1 MIPHRRRCERSEA
14 IHCLTSA
21 QALDCFVA
29 ALLAMTG
36 KNDSTP
42 PSLRAERSNP
52 LFNLRTSSGLL
63 RRRAPRKDGEDDSTP
78 PSLRA
83 GRSNPLFSQRTS
95 SGLLRRRAPRN
106 DAGKMIP
113 HRRRCERSEAIHSLT
128 NRASSRP
135 RRLALPPSP
144 ALGPPHPAPHRG
156 NVPSECPLPIVKWDE
171 LTPVA
176 IDQWP
181 PSACCVAS

>member
-1 MIPHRRRCERSEA
+1 MISHRRRCERSEA

-52 LFNLRTSSGLL
+52 LFNL
-63 RRRAPRKDGEDDSTP
+63 
-78 PSLRA
+78 
-83 GRSNPLFSQRTS
+83 RTS

-181 PSACCVAS
+181 PS